1 MYLIQVRISDKRV
14 YSFWLFVINVLF
26 LFYFEEMDFLI
37 KQLYLPLISRVYI
50 VVYSRSL
57 GYKDIVSTD
66 QVS

>member
-1 MYLIQVRISDKRV
+1 M
-14 YSFWLFVINVLF
+14 YSFVLLFVKKMF

-37 KQLYLPLISRVYI
+37 NQLYLPLISRVYI

>member
-1 MYLIQVRISDKRV
+1 M
-14 YSFWLFVINVLF
+14 F

-37 KQLYLPLISRVYI
+37 NQLYLPLISRVYI